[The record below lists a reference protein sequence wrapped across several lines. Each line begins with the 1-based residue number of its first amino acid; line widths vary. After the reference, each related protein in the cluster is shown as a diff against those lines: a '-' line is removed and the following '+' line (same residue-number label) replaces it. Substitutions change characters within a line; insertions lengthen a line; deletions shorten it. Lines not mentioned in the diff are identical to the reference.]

1 MSFETLGIDNSSEK
15 PTIESFND
23 WTHKNNCSAVTT
35 IRPAAGNRYGVVMAI
50 TLPKPALLRPA
61 FKCHG
66 GKAYLKHFIL
76 DNFPTKYERL
86 NYIEPYSGAAS
97 VLLNKRPGPAEIL
110 NDIHPGI
117 VAIFEAIKQDP
128 DEFVERL
135 QSLAYSEAI
144 FTAALKNKESLS
156 GMDLAVNEYT
166 LRRMSRGGLK
176 KNFAWSERL
185 RGGKPG
191 DVNAWETAIAQ
202 IPAISRRLQAVDVSC
217 EPAVEV
223 LAENNRD
230 DTLAYLDPP
239 YLHATRAAKSAYEYE
254 MAEADHRKLCEALLT
269 FRGKA
274 VISGYDSVLYNTF
287 LSGWNRVEMKIVNH
301 SSQAKQKQVKTEV
314 LWKNY

>member
-1 MSFETLGIDNSSEK
+1 MVITLAK
-15 PTIESFND
+15 PT
-23 WTHKNNCSAVTT
+23 
-35 IRPAAGNRYGVVMAI
+35 
-50 TLPKPALLRPA
+50 LLRPA

-76 DNFPTKYERL
+76 DNFPTEYVRL
-86 NYIEPYSGAAS
+86 RYIEPYSGAAS
-97 VLLNKRPGPAEIL
+97 VLLNKRPGPAEVL

-117 VAIFEAIKQDP
+117 VAIFEAIKHRP
-128 DEFVERL
+128 DEFVGRL
-135 QSLAYSEAI
+135 QSLAYSETI

-156 GMDLAVNEYT
+156 GTDFAVNEYT

-202 IPAISRRLQAVDVSC
+202 IPVISQRLQTVDLSC
-217 EPAVEV
+217 KPAVEV
-223 LAENNRD
+223 LGENNRD

-239 YLHATRAAKSAYEYE
+239 YLHTTRAAKSAYEYE
-254 MAEADHRKLCEALLT
+254 MAEADHRKLCEALLA

-274 VISGYDSVLYNTF
+274 VISGYDSTLYNTI
-287 LSGWNRVEMKIVNH
+287 LSDWNRVEMNIVNH
-301 SSQAKQKQVKTEV
+301 SSQAKVKQTKTEV
-314 LWKNY
+314 LWRNY